1 MGALE
6 VNEAEVEND
15 SEIYTRNCVGF
26 HRYARPREKK
36 KSVMMQ
42 NQRKTVKTG
51 GVGLITDVI

>member
-1 MGALE
+1 M
-6 VNEAEVEND
+6 NEAEVEND
-15 SEIYTRNCVGF
+15 SEIYTPDCVGF